1 MARAPGGR
9 ALKKILVRAAQVV
22 ATVLVTWFVAT
33 RAGLTLD
40 ELGALDVGT
49 WQPRW
54 ALLVASCAVLL
65 AGFFVTGW
73 LWGRIVQGLGGPR
86 LPPAVAIRLFM
97 IANLGRYVPGKV
109 WQIAGLAALARTR
122 DVPGTTAAAAAILGQ
137 GIALA
142 SATFV
147 GLGAVWSL
155 ADGAGWRWAVPAGLA
170 AGVVLGLLPPV
181 FDALADLWFRFA
193 KAPRPTALRPAL
205 AVEWLVVGLASWVVY
220 ATAFWM
226 LVRGLGLETAL
237 LPTASA
243 FAAAYVLGYVMVFAP
258 AGIGVREGFLV
269 ALLSPQVGAAA
280 AGAVAVI
287 ARLWTTLIEVLPA
300 AAFWTR
306 HVATTAPS
314 APKPRD

>member
-1 MARAPGGR
+1 M
-9 ALKKILVRAAQVV
+9 
-22 ATVLVTWFVAT
+22 
-33 RAGLTLD
+33 
-40 ELGALDVGT
+40 
-49 WQPRW
+49 
-54 ALLVASCAVLL
+54 LL

-73 LWGRIVQGLGGPR
+73 LWGRIVEGLGGPR
-86 LPPAVAIRLFM
+86 LPPGVAIRLFM

-193 KAPRPTALRPAL
+193 KTPRPTHLSPAH
-205 AVEWLVVGLASWVVY
+205 AFEWLIVGLASWIVY
-220 ATAFWM
+220 AMAFWM

-300 AAFWTR
+300 AVFWTR
-306 HVATTAPS
+306 HLATTAPS